1 MDRIQSLTVLLV
13 SDIEKS
19 MAFYQDV
26 LGCEVNDWWALRN
39 DSLKL
44 GFKLLQAKENQIIS
58 PNSSNNEVIWDAY
71 AYAYDFAALDQ
82 LHNEW
87 KQKGAKIV
95 QEPVV
100 TEFDW
105 GAWREFAIEDPDGYV
120 LAVGTGNKE

>member
-1 MDRIQSLTVLLV
+1 MERIQSLTVLLV
-13 SDIEKS
+13 SNLEKS

-26 LGCEVNDWWALRN
+26 LGCEVTDWWAIRN

-44 GFKLLQAKENQIIS
+44 GFKLLQAKENQVIS
-58 PNSSNNEVIWDAY
+58 PNSTDNEVICDAY
-71 AYAYDFAALDQ
+71 AYADDFTALDL

-95 QEPVV
+95 QEPAV

-105 GAWREFAIEDPDGYV
+105 GAWKEFAIQDPDGYV
-120 LAVGTGNKE
+120 LGVGTAKK

>member
-13 SDIEKS
+13 SDLEKS
-19 MAFYQDV
+19 IAFYQDV

-44 GFKLLQAKENQIIS
+44 GFKLIQAKENQIIS

-71 AYAYDFAALDQ
+71 SYADDFAALDQ

-100 TEFDW
+100 MEFDW
-105 GAWREFAIEDPDGYV
+105 GAWKEFAIQDPDGYV
-120 LAVGTGNKE
+120 IAVGTANKE